1 MKRMIDNK
9 KLREIEASGG
19 TQWYK
24 HNVNFT
30 GAYGSSSAITFL
42 SLRQDTLK
50 DGVWNPGNYPIIL
63 TSFDGASGPN
73 VSTSFPSLFVPTPGE
88 FYIYYFGNNNE
99 ITSFTL
105 DKTSI
110 KSEEVTA
117 L

>member
-19 TQWYK
+19 TQWYQ
-24 HNVNFT
+24 HVINFT
-30 GAYGSSSAITFL
+30 GSYGSSSKITFL

-50 DGVWNPGNYPIIL
+50 DGVWNPANYPIIL
-63 TSFDGASGPN
+63 TSFNGPTGPN
-73 VSTSFPSLFVPTPGE
+73 VTTSFPSLYVPTPNE
-88 FYIYYFGNNNE
+88 FHIYYIKNNE
-99 ITSFTL
+99 ITDFTL

-110 KSEEVTA
+110 TSEEVTA